1 VPPEW
6 HPPHSQNKIYCITIV
21 FRKAITM
28 DAQIPNLLLKILPLL
43 IPLILIQLGL
53 MAFCLVDL
61 ARREH
66 TRGPKWMWALI
77 IILGELIGPIV
88 YLVVGRQE

>member
-1 VPPEW
+1 
-6 HPPHSQNKIYCITIV
+6 
-21 FRKAITM
+21 M
-28 DAQIPNLLLKILPLL
+28 DAQVPNFLLSILPLL

-53 MAFCLVDL
+53 MAFCLLDL
-61 ARREH
+61 ARRER
-66 TRGPKWMWALI
+66 TKGPKWMWALI